1 MTSVFVSARADFHVT
16 SSHRF
21 QFVVSRKWRVS
32 DTKKQPWFFL
42 VVCNKNQAAEGCFWV
57 LLLHLLSNSPE
68 ASCCDWTCVSWQYK
82 MTQQTYISSNIHTW
96 TTLFN
101 WPFLFEHMWLCMHS
115 QCCSTVETFLL
126 CHVELL
132 IRIKLQFSIFYCP
145 CEIVR
150 LSLTVYWS
158 TLPSRGKADL
168 SHKNLTIH

>member
-1 MTSVFVSARADFHVT
+1 MTSVFVSGRADFHVT

-57 LLLHLLSNSPE
+57 LFLHLLSNSPE

-132 IRIKLQFSIFYCP
+132 YVSNYSLVYFTALAKSWDWVWLFIGVHCP
-145 CEIVR
+145 LEVR
-150 LSLTVYWS
+150 LICHTK
-158 TLPSRGKADL
+158 T
-168 SHKNLTIH
+168 